1 MWNLAAIFIYGPTAA
16 AAVLA
21 VFAAAV
27 ASVFYLR
34 TKALRFDSLA
44 VAATEVGLLF
54 LTANVIA
61 GVVWTHTVHGIWWTW
76 DPAIA
81 SALICALLYASY
93 LMLRRAVEE
102 PSQRAA
108 FCAVWSVFCFLDSP
122 LIVVAVYRWRGE
134 HSHAVLWNDWAGVV
148 AGKPALGTVA
158 MLLIGSALVVVL
170 MRRETARREQ
180 DSRRRSAQT
189 IG

>member
-1 MWNLAAIFIYGPTAA
+1 MGNLVTFVYGPTAA

-21 VFAAAV
+21 VFAAAL
-27 ASVFYLR
+27 ASVGYLR

-54 LTANVIA
+54 LTVNVLA
-61 GVVWTHTVHGIWWTW
+61 GAVWTHTARGVWWTW

-81 SALICALLYASY
+81 SALICVLLYASY

-108 FCAVWSVFCFLDSP
+108 FCAVWSVFCLLDSP
-122 LIVVAVYRWRGE
+122 LIVVSVYRWRGE
-134 HSHAVLWNDWAGVV
+134 HPHPALWSDWASIV
-148 AGKPALGTVA
+148 AGKPAIGTAA
-158 MLLIGSALVVVL
+158 MLLIGWVLVLVL